1 MREWDDGIVLI
12 AYVDESYDRDFY
24 FVGAAIAEYDVW
36 TDLASRYEAIR
47 LTTRALHNVDAAA
60 EFHGHELM
68 GGAGDWKS
76 LRGKH
81 REAAGIYAAAL
92 RAAQEAGVSYLFRGV
107 DVQRLNARY
116 AYPRQPHDVAF
127 SHLLE
132 RIDEYT
138 DAHGHG
144 EQTIV
149 IADEIA
155 TQEQHQ
161 AEFVGYQRDGT
172 SGYRST
178 RLEHISA
185 PINFAS
191 SKLTPGLQAA
201 DMAVYLHRRR
211 STTVETHP
219 QAQRVMTRLIDIVD
233 ASTAHRWTW
242 EP

>member
-1 MREWDDGIVLI
+1 MLI

-36 TDLASRYEAIR
+36 TDLANRYDEIR
-47 LTTRALHNVDAAA
+47 STTSAAHDIPAAA

-68 GGAGDWKS
+68 GGSGDWKA

-81 REAAGIYAAAL
+81 REAAGIYTAAL
-92 RAAQEAGVSYLFRGV
+92 RAAQDAGVTYLFRGV

-132 RIDEYT
+132 RINDHT
-138 DAHGHG
+138 AVHGRG

-161 AEFVGYQRDGT
+161 AQFLGYQRNGT

-191 SKLTPGLQAA
+191 SRMTPGLQAA

-211 STTVETHP
+211 STTTETHP
-219 QAQRVMTRLIDIVD
+219 QARRVMNRLAGIID
-233 ASTAHRWTW
+233 ASTMHQWTW